1 MPLEKASPG
10 SPGFSRNIATEV
22 NAGKDP
28 KQAVAIAYAKAR
40 GDTGEPFA
48 TGPSPINQMTH
59 PLDRLF
65 RAADALY
72 ARSDAVAT
80 GCWEGVD

>member
-1 MPLEKASPG
+1 MPLEKAPVG
-10 SPGFSRNIATEV
+10 SPGFSRNVATEV

-40 GDTGEPFA
+40 GDAESFA
-48 TGPSPINQMTH
+48 TGPSPINQMEH
-59 PLDRLF
+59 PLERVF
-65 RAADALY
+65 RAADAFY

-80 GCWEGVD
+80 GKWDGVD